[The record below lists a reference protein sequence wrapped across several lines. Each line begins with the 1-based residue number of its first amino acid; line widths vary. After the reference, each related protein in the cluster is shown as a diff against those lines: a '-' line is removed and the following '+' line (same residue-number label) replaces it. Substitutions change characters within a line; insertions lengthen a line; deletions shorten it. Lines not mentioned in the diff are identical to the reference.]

1 MNLKL
6 GAGLLFV
13 VPIAVVHCL
22 QHGGD
27 TPKKMSVETKL
38 YLIDENI
45 RTQRVIPA
53 VSHFLDDHD
62 ATDAN
67 LLFREILSSQGF
79 QSALDRNRVSAEY
92 LEKQTAELLTEHLP
106 NVIMD
111 DTVGRDTRDAE
122 IIKRRQAERTLNRF
136 LVLYSCIPSIAASQG
151 ITLNRGTFADYIR
164 AKSKWI
170 DDAISLS
177 NKFLWEA
184 SDLEPRIGGDAK
196 LLSGNEAN
204 ILLNAFHAV
213 PPPEE
218 QDLRTQY
225 EIMKELLETAA
236 HDPRYRIL
244 IWTI

>member
-6 GAGLLFV
+6 SAGILFV
-13 VPIAVVHCL
+13 VPLAVVHCS
-22 QHGGD
+22 QYGD

-67 LLFREILSSQGF
+67 LLFREILSSQSF
-79 QSALDRNRVSAEY
+79 QSALDSNRVSTEY
-92 LEKQTAELLTEHLP
+92 LEKLTGELLTGHLP
-106 NVIMD
+106 KVIMD
-111 DTVGRDTRDAE
+111 DTVGRDTQDTE

-136 LVLYSCIPSIAASQG
+136 LVLYSCIPSIAPASQG
-151 ITLNRGTFADYIR
+151 ITLNRGAFADYIR

-170 DDAISLS
+170 NDAISLS

-184 SDLEPRIGGDAK
+184 SDLEPRIGGNAK

-204 ILLNAFHAV
+204 ILLNAFRMV

-218 QDLRTQY
+218 QDLRTRY
-225 EIMKELLETAA
+225 EIMKGLLETAA